1 MKSYNVKREPQW
13 LRKRQTVLFSK
24 RHKMFSSGQHV
35 EDASNLLDDSA
46 LNSVDAE
53 EKDQTVF
60 CNVSEA
66 TATTDLL

>member
-1 MKSYNVKREPQW
+1 MR
-13 LRKRQTVLFSK
+13 RKHQTVLFSK
-24 RHKMFSSGQHV
+24 RHQMFSSGQHV

-46 LNSVDAE
+46 FNSVDAE
-53 EKDQTVF
+53 KPKKDQTVF

>member
-1 MKSYNVKREPQW
+1 
-13 LRKRQTVLFSK
+13 
-24 RHKMFSSGQHV
+24 MFSSGQHV

>member
-1 MKSYNVKREPQW
+1 MLKASN
-13 LRKRQTVLFSK
+13 
-24 RHKMFSSGQHV
+24 RHQMFSLGQHV

-53 EKDQTVF
+53 ESKKDQTIF

>member
-1 MKSYNVKREPQW
+1 
-13 LRKRQTVLFSK
+13 
-24 RHKMFSSGQHV
+24 MFSSGQHV

-46 LNSVDAE
+46 FNSVDAE
-53 EKDQTVF
+53 KPKKDQTIF